1 VAAHRERARIE
12 LSEAGRE
19 WTSSSS
25 EVGKVAR
32 TAAKVIARR
41 RRHRRVRK
49 RVGGTQE
56 RPRLAVFKSLNHV
69 YAQVI
74 DDDAGRTLVAAST
87 QEKNIRSELTDGTGN
102 ISAATAVGSAV
113 GKRAV
118 EKGIAEVVFDRAGYP
133 FHGRVKAL
141 AEAARKAGLRF

>member
-1 VAAHRERARIE
+1 M
-12 LSEAGRE
+12 
-19 WTSSSS
+19 
-25 EVGKVAR
+25 AR
-32 TAAKVIARR
+32 TSAKVIARH

-49 RVGGTQE
+49 RVGGTRE

-74 DDDAGRTLVAAST
+74 DDDAGHTLVAAST
-87 QEKNIRSELTDGTGN
+87 QEKDVRGGLTDGTGN
-102 ISAATAVGSAV
+102 IPAATAVGSAL

-118 EKGIAEVVFDRAGYP
+118 ENGITEVVFDRGGYP